1 MPTKK
6 GTKNPNMARPGSNNP
21 RWKGGV
27 SSDYQRRI
35 TKAKKGELVHHKDG
49 NRNHNTQSN
58 LSKLK
63 PGIVKTTSGTKR
75 VTAIGKHNIKHPE
88 KGKK

>member
-1 MPTKK
+1 MPPEK
-6 GTKNPNMARPGSNNP
+6 GKKNPNMARIGKENP

-35 TKAKKGELVHHKDG
+35 KNAKQGELVHHKDH
-49 NRNHNTQSN
+49 NRKNNKPSN
-58 LSKLK
+58 LQKLK
-63 PGIVKTTSGTKR
+63 PGQGI
-75 VTAIGKHNIKHPE
+75 TAIGKHNRVHPE